1 MLIRV
6 SGGSGGIVEYLAR
19 GKKSGRDYDRDEL
32 DQRMALSGA
41 LSQLESVLNS
51 FDVEEQHQKYLHITL
66 SFKEPHISESDL
78 MAIDKQF
85 HDFIFSASIDGE
97 FYYYSEAHL
106 PRLKA
111 LPDKRGNEYERF
123 PHIHVI
129 IPEYNLFTGKK
140 DNPVFRI
147 NNITKYIDAF
157 QEKINADFNLSSPKD
172 NLRDIQTGREAI
184 IDRYQIHAD
193 IPVKEIKN
201 RIYDFIQTQPQIT
214 SVEELAV
221 AIRPL
226 GVSAKVRDSKSFG
239 GKYINFAFDD
249 SGKRKAINLKDPVFL
264 DAYLSSRDKNTAKVF
279 LGEKVPEALLSEWQD
294 WAALE
299 ARFVGIAAAKER
311 KAYYALNDSG
321 KREWLNVR
329 WQAHQKVI
337 AELTAEPEPLAER
350 PQQIAAM
357 QQMTAEI
364 PSIFAEP
371 AIVLRE
377 FDDIPHVDDLP
388 HLDDIRHLDEIPH
401 IDDYLDDIE
410 GVYAESEREFRYSRT
425 RARDTAITQGSAEH
439 AVYGLHSSGSDGGQR
454 QGELVTL
461 TDLLQTDQFN
471 GLERNQ
477 ETKYTDVYLVSDQ
490 RRAVRADGSA
500 DAVIARAESASW
512 TNKIN
517 HIDGRVLLDYLS
529 YHYHLNTREI
539 SVELNKDGY
548 DRLVV
553 AMPSTASS
561 KPVIRRLSAADMLTK
576 YMHLSW
582 PDAKR
587 VLDSV
592 LEQQERG
599 GYRQQAMTSKVMWR
613 RFHQHEAQLPG
624 LSGVHHDYR
633 QSRNQ
638 IKARWRW
645 EYDHSQTAAQ
655 NAAKRHLYRQ
665 QRTAEL
671 EQAKSDW
678 QEAQVYYRM
687 RPHERYLKYLQE
699 EANAGN
705 NMALGELQRI
715 YPKDDKRPYDALTIE
730 LRNPRQTLSAFKP
743 FDLGYQISVQKNGT
757 IEYRDEQSQTVII
770 DRYQSISVRER
781 TTEVITKALEMAKA
795 RYGVNGFEIRNA
807 RQSDIAAIQAAVN
820 RTRAEVTL
828 IGAKTARPRNNTHE
842 RD

>member
-1 MLIRV
+1 MLIRI

-32 DQRMALSGA
+32 DQRIALSGS
-41 LSQLESVLNS
+41 LPQLESVLNS
-51 FDVEEQHQKYLHITL
+51 FDTEQQYQKYLHITL

-78 MAIDKQF
+78 LAIDKQF
-85 HDFIFSASIDGE
+85 HDFIFSACVDGE
-97 FYYYSEAHL
+97 FHYYSEAHL

-129 IPEYNLFTGKK
+129 IPEYNLITGER

-157 QEKINADFNLSSPKD
+157 QEKINTDFKFASPKD
-172 NLRDIQTGREAI
+172 NLRDIQTGRESI

-193 IPVKEIKN
+193 MPVKEIKN
-201 RIYDFIQTQPQIT
+201 RIYDFIQAQPQIT
-214 SVEELAV
+214 SVEELAAV
-221 AIRPL
+221 IRAL
-226 GVSAKVRDSKSFG
+226 GVSATVRDSKSFG

-264 DAYLSSRDKNTAKVF
+264 DAYLSTRDAESAKAF
-279 LGEKVPEALLSEWQD
+279 LGDKAPEKLLVDWHG

-299 ARFVGIAAAKER
+299 ARFVGVAAPKIR
-311 KAYYALNDSG
+311 QAYYALDDTG
-321 KREWLNVR
+321 KQEWLNVR
-329 WQAHQKVI
+329 WQAHQKTI
-337 AELTAEPEPLAER
+337 ADLTPEPEPL
-350 PQQIAAM
+350 
-357 QQMTAEI
+357 TAEI

-371 AIVLRE
+371 AIALRE
-377 FDDIPHVDDLP
+377 FDDIPHLDDLP

-401 IDDYLDDIE
+401 IDDYLDFEIE
-410 GVYAESEREFRYSRT
+410 GYAKPARERKQQ
-425 RARDTAITQGSAEH
+425 RAGAGDGTAISAGSTEYTVH
-439 AVYGLHSSGSDGGQR
+439 ELRSSSGHGSQR
-454 QGELVTL
+454 QGELATL

-477 ETKYTDVYLVSDQ
+477 ETEYTDVYLVSDQ
-490 RRAVRADGSA
+490 RRAVRSGST
-500 DAVIARAESASW
+500 DAVIARSESASW
-512 TNKIN
+512 TDKIN

-539 SVELNKDGY
+539 SVERNKDGY
-548 DRLVV
+548 DRMVV
-553 AMPSTASS
+553 TMPSVAASKS
-561 KPVIRRLSAADMLTK
+561 ATRRLSAADMLTK

-582 PDAKR
+582 PEAKR

-592 LEQQERG
+592 LEQQDRG
-599 GYRQQAMTSKVMWR
+599 GYRQQAMTSKAMWQ
-613 RFHQHEAQLPG
+613 RFQNYEAQLPG
-624 LSGVHHDYR
+624 LATVHHEYR
-633 QSRNQ
+633 QRRNA

-655 NAAKRHLYRQ
+655 NAVKRRLYQQ
-665 QRTAEL
+665 QRKAEYQ
-671 EQAKSDW
+671 QAKSDW

-715 YPKDDKRPYDALTIE
+715 YPTEDDKRSYNALTIE
-730 LRNPRQTLSAFKP
+730 LRNPRQALPAFKP
-743 FDLGYQISVQKNGT
+743 FDLGYQVKVQKNGM
-757 IEYRDEQSQTVII
+757 IEYRDEQAQTVIL
-770 DRYQSISVRER
+770 DCYQSIQVKVR
-781 TTEVITKALEMAKA
+781 TEDVIAQALEIAKA

-807 RQSDIAAIQAAVN
+807 KQSDLAAIQAAAN
-820 RTRAEVTL
+820 RTGVDITL
-828 IGAKTARPRNNTHE
+828 IASQPAKSSVNAKQQNLTSQE
-842 RD
+842 RQ

>member
-1 MLIRV
+1 M
-6 SGGSGGIVEYLAR
+6 EYLAR

-781 TTEVITKALEMAKA
+781 TTEVITKAFEMAKA

>member
-264 DAYLSSRDKNTAKVF
+264 DAYLSSRDKNTAKAF

-321 KREWLNVR
+321 KWEWLQNR

-337 AELTAEPEPLAER
+337 AELTAEPEPLS
-350 PQQIAAM
+350 
-357 QQMTAEI
+357 AEI
-364 PSIFAEP
+364 PSILADP
-371 AIVLRE
+371 VIALRE
-377 FDDIPHVDDLP
+377 FDDIPHMDDLP

-401 IDDYLDDIE
+401 INDYLDIE

-454 QGELVTL
+454 QGELATL

-490 RRAVRADGSA
+490 RRAVRAGGSA
-500 DAVIARAESASW
+500 DAVIARVESAFSW
-512 TNKIN
+512 TDKIN

-529 YHYHLNTREI
+529 YHYHLNAREI
-539 SVELNKDGY
+539 SVERNKNGY

-553 AMPSTASS
+553 AMPSTAAS

-599 GYRQQAMTSKVMWR
+599 GYRQQAMTSKVMWV
-613 RFHQHEAQLPG
+613 RFQRHEAQLPG
-624 LSGVHHDYR
+624 LSGVRAQYHAR
-633 QSRNQ
+633 R
-638 IKARWRW
+638 KATKLQWTW
-645 EYDHSQTAAQ
+645 QYDQSQTAAY
-655 NAAKRHLYRQ
+655 NAAKHRLYRQ
-665 QRTAEL
+665 QRDAEYA
-671 EQAKSDW
+671 QAMADW
-678 QEAQVYYRM
+678 QSAQAYYRL
-687 RPHERYLKYLQE
+687 RPHERYLSYLQA
-699 EANAGN
+699 EAEAGN

-715 YPKDDKRPYDALTIE
+715 YPTTDKPLHDALTIE
-730 LRNPRQTLSAFKP
+730 LRNPRQALPAFKP

-757 IEYRDEQSQTVII
+757 IEYRDEQAQAVIL
-770 DRYQSISVRER
+770 DRYQSIQVKVR
-781 TTEVITKALEMAKA
+781 TEDVIAQALEIAKT

-807 RQSDIAAIQAAVN
+807 KQSDIAAIQAAVN
-820 RTRAEVTL
+820 RTGAEVTL